1 LEAVLFYIYL
11 TIVAAVLVLIIW
23 NFLNEEDWRK
33 KVGDA
38 MVIIPLLM
46 RLFLIK

>member
-1 LEAVLFYIYL
+1 MFYLYL
-11 TIVAAVLVLIIW
+11 AIVAAVLALIIW
-23 NFLNEEDWRK
+23 NFITEKDWRR

-38 MVIIPLLM
+38 MVIVPLLM